1 MTDYEKIEQHLIS
14 VAARKRDNK
23 IRQAKAEIDTIQ
35 REYVAYMDGVV
46 DAIRYITGVAKVDDD
61 NG

>member
-1 MTDYEKIEQHLIS
+1 MLDYEKIEQHLIS
-14 VAARKRDNK
+14 VAAEKRGSK

-35 REYVAYMDGVV
+35 REYEAYMDGVV

>member
-1 MTDYEKIEQHLIS
+1 MPDYEKIEQHLIS

-46 DAIRYITGVAKVDDD
+46 DAIRYITGVAKEDAD

>member
-1 MTDYEKIEQHLIS
+1 MLDCEKIEQHLIS
-14 VAARKRDNK
+14 VAAGKRDSK

-35 REYVAYMDGVV
+35 REYEAYIDGVV

>member
-14 VAARKRDNK
+14 AAGRKRDSK

-46 DAIRYITGVAKVDDD
+46 DAIGYITGTVKAGDS

>member
-1 MTDYEKIEQHLIS
+1 MLDYEKIEQHLIS
-14 VAARKRDNK
+14 VAAEKRGSK

-35 REYVAYMDGVV
+35 REYEAYMDGVV
-46 DAIRYITGVAKVDDD
+46 DAIRYITGTAKVGDD